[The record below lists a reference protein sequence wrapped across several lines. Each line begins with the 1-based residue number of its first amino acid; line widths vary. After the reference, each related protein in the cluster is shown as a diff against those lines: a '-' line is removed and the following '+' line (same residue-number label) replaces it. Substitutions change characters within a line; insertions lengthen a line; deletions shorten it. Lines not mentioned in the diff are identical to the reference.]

1 MKFLQHTPINRRGF
15 LQVSASATAAL
26 SLGFSLPADAQANQ
40 HQEVNAWI
48 DIYADESIV
57 IRYARTEMGQ
67 GSRTSAPMLIA
78 EELEVDWQKV
88 RVEHVQAHENL
99 KRKRAYGDMASVGSR
114 TIRNSQEYLRKA
126 GASARMMLVQAAAQR
141 WGVPESECQAVLGKV
156 VHTASKK
163 TLSYGQPAPH
173 AATLTPPSAVELK
186 IPASWTIAG

>member
-156 VHTASKK
+156 VHPSTKK
-163 TLSYGQPAPH
+163 SFKCNQFSPCL
-173 AATLTPPSAVELK
+173 L
-186 IPASWTIAG
+186 